1 MALGVPQPR
10 GPAPAPPVPSCA
22 VVDEA
27 VERAGGGLRRTS
39 RREVRSRGPWRRA
52 FDRFRRHKLAVVAL
66 SILVVLFV
74 VGALASVLAPYSY
87 TQLDLVP
94 SHLNVP
100 PTFAA
105 HHFFGTDQLGRDN
118 FSRVLWGIRNSVLIS
133 LSVAAL
139 ATLIGTIV
147 GALCGYYGGWIDS
160 LLMRVVDLIASVP
173 VLAAMFTAI
182 VFFGRATPAK
192 VGIVLVVYLWTSIA
206 RVIRGTFLQLREL
219 EYVEAARAAGASN
232 FRIIARHLIP
242 NAQGPLIAGATIL
255 IGQAVL
261 LEATIDFFDYG
272 ADSNERPSLGNLLAS
287 AVEYGFQGYTFWWLY
302 AFPAIFIVVML
313 VCVNF
318 VGDSLDDALNPTTT
332 R

>member
-1 MALGVPQPR
+1 MN
-10 GPAPAPPVPSCA
+10 
-22 VVDEA
+22 EA
-27 VERAGGGLRRTS
+27 VESAGGTKLAQP
-39 RREVRSRGPWRRA
+39 REPRSRGPWRRA
-52 FDRFRRHKLAVVAL
+52 FDRFRRRPLAVTAFT
-66 SILVVLFV
+66 ILVAIFV

-87 TQLDLVP
+87 TQLDLNP
-94 SHLNVP
+94 MHLNVS
-100 PTFAA
+100 PTLAG

-118 FSRVLWGIRNSVLIS
+118 FSRVLWGIRNSVVIS
-133 LSVAAL
+133 LSVAAA
-139 ATLIGTIV
+139 ATLVGTII
-147 GALCGYYGGWIDS
+147 GALCGYFGGWIDS
-160 LLMRVVDLIASVP
+160 LLMRIVDLISSIP
-173 VLAAMFTAI
+173 VLAAMFAAI
-182 VFFGRATPAK
+182 VFFGRATPFK

-219 EYVEAARAAGASN
+219 EYIEAARAAGASN
-232 FRIIARHLIP
+232 LRIILRHLIP
-242 NAQGPLIAGATIL
+242 NAQGPLIAGATLL

-302 AFPAIFIVVML
+302 AFPAIFIVIML

-318 VGDSLDDALNPTTT
+318 VGDSLDDALNPIVS